1 MAVYVYILGTGEF
14 SSIEEKKFLLGA
26 TNNLNISSLFA
37 QNNSA
42 SENSKSN
49 SKAMALP
56 ISYDSSEDLL
66 PGGLLERN
74 TGVRQTVT

>member
-1 MAVYVYILGTGEF
+1 M
-14 SSIEEKKFLLGA
+14 
-26 TNNLNISSLFA
+26 LNISSLLA

-56 ISYDSSEDLL
+56 ISYASGEDLL
-66 PGGLLERN
+66 PGGLLARN